1 MNKEQSEKKKYEA
14 PSTEEIIIET
24 EAMCAGSVVEDNDPA
39 AEEAT
44 TIQEQEVGTISNYY
58 QNTDGSFGDW
68 DF

>member
-24 EAMCAGSVVEDNDPA
+24 EAMCAGSIVDDNNQDKNA
-39 AEEAT
+39 VTIEE
-44 TIQEQEVGTISNYY
+44 QGVGTISNYY
-58 QNTDGSFGDW
+58 QKEDGTFEDW